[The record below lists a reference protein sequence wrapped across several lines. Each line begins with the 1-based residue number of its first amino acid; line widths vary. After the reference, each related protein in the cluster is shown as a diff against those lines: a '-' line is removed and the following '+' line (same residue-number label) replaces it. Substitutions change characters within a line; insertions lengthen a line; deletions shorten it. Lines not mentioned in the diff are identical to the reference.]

1 MSMDTPASSAA
12 ASSAPAPVPA
22 SQALVPVSEGTPQ
35 ALVVIDDPA
44 RFFNRELSWLEF
56 NQRVLESALDPAH
69 PLMERLRFLAIS
81 GNNLDEFYTVRVAAL
96 RGLLRR
102 GVGARSVDGL
112 TPHEQLAQVDR
123 RCRELMEAQQRC
135 WTALRAEMEAAGVSV
150 VGAEGISEADR
161 AWARER
167 FLEDIFPVLTP
178 LAVDPAHPFPFVAN
192 KGFGFMLDLKR
203 QKGGA
208 LMRALLLIP
217 SQLRRF
223 MRMPEAPGAETETPK
238 RLRFMAIDTIIDLN
252 LDRVFPG
259 YEVQS
264 EGAFRIL
271 RDSDME
277 VEEEAEDLVREFETA
292 LKRRRRGGVIRL
304 TVTAETPDYLREMLA
319 KEMMVGAEELIV
331 VDRMIGVADLSQ
343 LISDDRP
350 DLLWRPFT
358 PRAPERVRDHHGDIF
373 AAIRQKDMLVHH
385 PYETFDVVVNFVW
398 QAANDPDVVSI
409 KQTLY
414 RTSHQSPIVDA
425 LCAAAEAGKSVTAL
439 VELKARFDEAA
450 NIRQARRLERAGV
463 QVVYGFMDWKTH
475 AKVSMV
481 VRREP
486 QGLAYYTHFG
496 TGNYHPI
503 TARIYTDLSFF
514 TCDPAFG
521 RDAAQI
527 FNYITGYAEPVL
539 EALAVAPLTLKSTL
553 LEGIRAEAD
562 LARAGR
568 PGRIWA
574 KLNSVTE
581 PEIIDAL
588 YEASQAGVHIELI
601 VRGICCLRPGIPGLS
616 ENIRVKS
623 VVGRFLEHARIV
635 CFGNG
640 YKLPSKSAKVYI
652 SSADWM
658 ERNLNRRIE
667 TLVPILNQTVRD
679 QILLQVMAA
688 NLRDA
693 ANSWILRPDGSY
705 VKAESSG
712 DGAPF
717 NCHEF
722 FLNNPSLSGRGR
734 AGIKDAPRLEAARD

>member
-1 MSMDTPASSAA
+1 MSLDASVST
-12 ASSAPAPVPA
+12 
-22 SQALVPVSEGTPQ
+22 ALVLASAEAQGASPVAP
-35 ALVVIDDPA
+35 DDPA

-56 NQRVLESALDPAH
+56 NQRVLESAQNPDH

-81 GNNLDEFYTVRVAAL
+81 GSNLDEFYTVRVAAL

-102 GVGARSVDGL
+102 GVSTRSVDGRA
-112 TPHEQLAQVDR
+112 PSEQLAQVDR
-123 RCRELMEAQQRC
+123 RCRELMEAQQRS
-135 WTALRAEMEAAGVSV
+135 WTSLRAELEAAGVSV
-150 VGAEGISEADR
+150 VGAEGISPEDL

-167 FLEDIFPVLTP
+167 FMSDIFPVLTP

-203 QKGGA
+203 KAGGA
-208 LMRALLLIP
+208 SMRALLLIP

-223 MRMPEAPGAETETPK
+223 LRMPDAPGVEGLSP
-238 RLRFMAIDTIIDLN
+238 RPLRFMPIDTIIDLN

-259 YEVQS
+259 YEAQA

-319 KEMMVGAEELIV
+319 KEMMVGAEEMIV

-350 DLLWRPFT
+350 DLLWRPYT

-385 PYETFDVVVNFVW
+385 PYETFDVVVNFVR
-398 QAANDPDVVSI
+398 QAAEDPDVVSI

-425 LCAAAEAGKSVTAL
+425 LCAASEAGKSVTAL

-475 AKVSMV
+475 AKISMV

-486 QGLAYYTHFG
+486 QGMAYYTHFG

-527 FNYITGYAEPVL
+527 FNYITGYAQPEAL
-539 EALAVAPLTLKSTL
+539 EALAFAPLTLKSTM
-553 LEGIRAEAD
+553 LEEIRAEAAH
-562 LARAGR
+562 AREGR

-574 KLNSVTE
+574 KLNAVTE

-588 YEASQAGVHIELI
+588 YEASQAGVKIDLV
-601 VRGICCLRPGIPGLS
+601 VRGICALRPGIPGLS

-623 VVGRFLEHARIV
+623 VVGRFLEHARII

-640 YKLPSKSAKVYI
+640 YKLPSKSSKVYI

-688 NLRDA
+688 NLRDV

-712 DGAPF
+712 EGAPF